1 VTAGR
6 RDLDALIEEITVDC
20 YGEDEELT
28 GFLTYLEDAL
38 ERPVEA
44 SVVGVPVTI
53 VGVDCPA
60 GALRGFVARC
70 RRDGAEYEVSLL
82 DVVLPRGSALARGP
96 RRLPVLGGRGS
107 LAGGGYS
114 TTRSRWRGGGSPV
127 SSRQRAAR

>member
-6 RDLDALIEEITVDC
+6 RDLEALIEEITVDC

-44 SVVGVPVTI
+44 TVVGVPVTI
-53 VGVDCPA
+53 VGVHCPA
-60 GALRGFVARC
+60 GALRGLVARY

-82 DVVLPRGSALARGP
+82 DVVLPRGSELARVLAAYRHWAGVEPWSAGATRP
-96 RRLPVLGGRGS
+96 RGA
-107 LAGGGYS
+107 AGGA
-114 TTRSRWRGGGSPV
+114 
-127 SSRQRAAR
+127 AARR

>member
-1 VTAGR
+1 VTAGK

-44 SVVGVPVTI
+44 TVVGVPVTI

-60 GALRGFVARC
+60 GALRGLVARC
-70 RRDGAEYEVSLL
+70 RRDGTAYEVSLF
-82 DVVLPRGSALARGP
+82 DVVLPRGSELARVLAAYRYWAGVDPWPAGATRP
-96 RRLPVLGGRGS
+96 RG
-107 LAGGGYS
+107 AGGGA
-114 TTRSRWRGGGSPV
+114 
-127 SSRQRAAR
+127 AARR

>member
-1 VTAGR
+1 MTGR
-6 RDLDALIEEITVDC
+6 QADLEALIEEITVDC
-20 YGEDEELT
+20 YGEEEELT

-44 SVVGVPVTI
+44 TVVGVPVII

-60 GALRGFVARC
+60 GAAWACGQVPAGRLRLRGVAA
-70 RRDGAEYEVSLL
+70 RRGA
-82 DVVLPRGSALARGP
+82 AARLRAGAGP
-96 RRLPVLGGRGS
+96 RRLPVLGGRGA

-114 TTRSRWRGGGSPV
+114 TAWSRWRGGGSPV

>member
-1 VTAGR
+1 MTGR
-6 RDLDALIEEITVDC
+6 QADLEALIEEITVDC
-20 YGEDEELT
+20 YGEEEELT

-44 SVVGVPVTI
+44 TVVGVPVII

-60 GALRGFVARC
+60 GALRGLVARC
-70 RRDGAEYEVSLL
+70 RRRLRGVAARRGAV
-82 DVVLPRGSALARGP
+82 ARLRAGAGP

-114 TTRSRWRGGGSPV
+114 TAWSRWRGGGSPV